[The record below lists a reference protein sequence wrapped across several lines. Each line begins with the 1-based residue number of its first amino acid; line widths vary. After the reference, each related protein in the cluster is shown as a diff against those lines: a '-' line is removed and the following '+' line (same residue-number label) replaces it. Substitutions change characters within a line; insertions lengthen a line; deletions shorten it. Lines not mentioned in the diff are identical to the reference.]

1 MNEDVD
7 DLSSAGLK
15 GVGDRF
21 VDAMMSRE
29 ALVRR
34 NVV

>member
-1 MNEDVD
+1 MFSQSVSCESRMNEDVD

-21 VDAMMSRE
+21 VDAI
-29 ALVRR
+29 
-34 NVV
+34 